1 MKYLNFILFNHI
13 ILIIAHGCYNLTIN
27 TTTIELN
34 QSNFST
40 KFYKNQNPDE
50 FRHLNKIQL
59 LILMPLIIVFGI
71 LFMCLMSGKTEKE
84 LELQQRIEELRK
96 YIHVNVIKVPEC
108 EVDKVNIVDKKINQ
122 NQF

>member
-1 MKYLNFILFNHI
+1 
-13 ILIIAHGCYNLTIN
+13 
-27 TTTIELN
+27 
-34 QSNFST
+34 
-40 KFYKNQNPDE
+40 
-50 FRHLNKIQL
+50 
-59 LILMPLIIVFGI
+59 MPLIIVFGI